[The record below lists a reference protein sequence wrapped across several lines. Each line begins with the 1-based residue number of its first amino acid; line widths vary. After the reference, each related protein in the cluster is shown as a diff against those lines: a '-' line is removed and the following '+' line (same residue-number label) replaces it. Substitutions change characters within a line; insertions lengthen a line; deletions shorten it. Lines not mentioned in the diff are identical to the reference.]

1 MNDSGT
7 LPKETLSALR
17 FMLPPLLTLILGKL
31 LFELL
36 AFHFPDLNDYLQDS
50 IEPLG
55 QQFPPEILFRESRA
69 RLLWLSSVIVYFIIY
84 AGFFAFIWQTMA
96 RTLNRKG
103 LLLYLGIAAIYLGA
117 ETGYMLGVADA
128 ASSPLRTIFSFTYDT
143 LMAAGIYSPGE
154 LAVIAM
160 VMDSINLIAFVV
172 APLAMLA
179 GCSIMQE
186 RFAASMPS
194 LDALRIKSRHLKD
207 LLTGASAIMVTG
219 ILFMKIWLSWPL
231 GFVSDAQLLAQLEA
245 VTVTIAQ
252 YWGITYSLTIAA
264 LYLSSAITLSN
275 QAREVIMAG
284 NDADLKKTLSSGCAT
299 TNCCPPPR
307 RNCRN

>member
-1 MNDSGT
+1 MAEQRDR
-7 LPKETLSALR
+7 LFHHLR
-17 FMLPPLLTLILGKL
+17 RFLRLY
-31 LFELL
+31 L
-36 AFHFPDLNDYLQDS
+36 ANHGPHA
-50 IEPLG
+50 
-55 QQFPPEILFRESRA
+55 ES
-69 RLLWLSSVIVYFIIY
+69 
-84 AGFFAFIWQTMA
+84 Q
-96 RTLNRKG
+96 G
-103 LLLYLGIAAIYLGA
+103 LLLYLGIAAIYLGV

-160 VMDSINLIAFVV
+160 VLDSINLIAFVV

-186 RFAASMPS
+186 RFAASMPP

-231 GFVSDAQLLAQLEA
+231 GFICDAQLLAQLEA